1 MPLRIAK
8 FAGLTLLGLVVAM
21 AGTWAVLAI
30 FYSGVPN
37 EIARIV
43 LAGVFAVLSLAAV
56 ICLGIGRWRWRALAA
71 YLLLFAVL
79 VMWWEGSEPSNQG
92 DWQADV
98 AMLPWAEVRGDT
110 VTMHNIRNFTYRS
123 EFDYTPA
130 YYDKS
135 FDLSKLE
142 GVDVVAVYWMG
153 PAVAHVFLSFAF
165 AGGEHLA
172 VSIETRK
179 QKGQAYSTL
188 AGFFRQYTLMY
199 IVADERDVIGLRTN
213 YRRDPP
219 EQVYL
224 YRTKGSLE
232 AGQRLFLQYVR
243 QINRLKDTPE
253 FYNSLTTNCT
263 TSIWR
268 DSFVNA
274 GHLPLSWK
282 ILASGYVPEYLFENG
297 RLETGGLTFAELQQQ
312 AHINARAQAAGI
324 TADFSRLIRQAEPVR
339 AAVGRTGTTTP

>member
-1 MPLRIAK
+1 MALRIAK
-8 FAGLTLLGLVVAM
+8 SFGLMLLGLVVAM
-21 AGTWAVLAI
+21 AGAWAVLAI
-30 FYSGVPN
+30 CYSGLPN
-37 EIARIV
+37 EAVRMV
-43 LAGVFAVLSLAAV
+43 LAGAFAVLSLAAV
-56 ICLGIGRWRWRALAA
+56 ICLGVGRWRWRVLAVYLAA
-71 YLLLFAVL
+71 FFVL
-79 VMWWEGSEPSNQG
+79 VAWWEQGEPSNQG

-98 AMLPWAEVRGDT
+98 ATLPWAELKGDT
-110 VTMHNIRNFTYRS
+110 VTMHNIRNFAYRS

-135 FDLSKLE
+135 FDVSKLE

-153 PAVAHVFLSFAF
+153 PAIAHVFLSFAF

-224 YRTKGSLE
+224 YRAQGNIEGSR
-232 AGQRLFLQYVR
+232 RLFLQYVKK
-243 QINRLKDTPE
+243 INTLKDKPE

-274 GHLPLSWK
+274 GRLPLSWK
-282 ILASGYVPEYLFENG
+282 ILASGYVPEYLYENG
-297 RLETGGLTFAELQQQ
+297 RLATGGLAFAELEQR

-324 TADFSRLIRQAEPVR
+324 TADFSRRIRQVSPAAADR
-339 AAVGRTGTTTP
+339 AGATPP